1 MKIIPPIIMTDAIFT
16 SSNVTEPSTGAAVE
30 IAWVSGTTYAIG
42 DVRSYSTTNSH
53 RIYKRLTASAGT
65 ITPLLDGTN
74 WLDIGSNNK
83 WNMHDQS
90 VQSQTIN
97 AISIANSY
105 AIVGRCNSVGFLNM
119 DCASVTVS
127 MVDSNDGTVYNKTI
141 SMVSDSGINNWYS
154 YFTEPIV
161 RKTDYVLTDLPAYA
175 NATVNVTISAPA
187 GTAKCGAVILGI
199 FKDVGATQYGTKVG
213 ITSYDVKTQDA
224 FGNYTVTKRGY
235 RKTGD
240 FTLMVP
246 GSYTDQLQIFLTNLR
261 STPTLYIGSDSYAS
275 TIIYGFFGDF
285 SQTIPYPTM
294 SLCTINIQGLT

>member
-16 SSNVTEPSTGAAVE
+16 SSNVAEADYGVYSA
-30 IAWVSGTTYAIG
+30 GTTYALNAFVI
-42 DVRSYSTTNSH
+42 VTTGVH
-53 RIYKRLTASAGT
+53 KIYQSLVASNLGNAVT
-65 ITPLLDGTN
+65 DITK
-74 WLDIGSNNK
+74 WLDSGSTNK
-83 WNMHDQS
+83 WNMHDRS
-90 VQSQTIN
+90 VQSQTTN
-97 AISIANSY
+97 ATSIANAY
-105 AIVGRCNSVGFLNM
+105 AIIGRCNSVGFLNM
-119 DCASVTVS
+119 DCSSVTVS
-127 MVDSNDGTVYNKTI
+127 MVDSIDGTVYNKTI
-141 SMVSDSGINNWYS
+141 SMVSDSGINNWYA

-175 NATVNVTISAPA
+175 NAAVNVTISAPA
-187 GTAKCGAVILGI
+187 GTAKCGAVILGV

-224 FGNYTVTKRGY
+224 FGNYMVTKRGY

-246 GSYTDQLQIFLTNLR
+246 GSYTDQLQIFLANLR

-285 SQTIPYPTM
+285 SQTISYPTM